1 MAQIEITPLNISG
14 VKIPTNFLDN
24 LLGQQIDYTNLVY
37 PMDLAT
43 NPQYCHAIQFSVY
56 DYNYPNVEGI
66 FEQAASAGFEGI
78 QSLMGKISQLPSDML
93 KMQVGSFS
101 ASSVASDVANATK
114 QGVNKAIATAQETT
128 VAGIKQ
134 SVTNGLNAD
143 LSPLINGPLS
153 SLSGMVGK
161 APGEMANIFS
171 KYGSIITP
179 GSYKRTIEKN
189 KLASISLYMPDSL
202 LTSFNS
208 QYNDVSLTNAFG
220 IVGYLSNAASD
231 YMSSKDTKD
240 NNLANIIN
248 DYGRGGVA
256 AAARAVNEQLGDVV
270 GNALKRVPNP
280 QTQLLYRGIDLR
292 TFQFDFIFTPA
303 TAKEAEEIDEI
314 IKTFTYYSLPDITS
328 GTGGQFF
335 IPPQIFK
342 IKFAFMGNDGTA
354 GQIYDVFKNSVGNLL
369 GNQITKIVS
378 GSNPSNDIANAKT
391 AKVMEI
397 GDCVLKDIQVNYAP
411 NGWASY
417 TDGYPVQTTLSL
429 TFGEI
434 ELVNKQTPGMQPK
447 NTSSYQNAFVGRELQ
462 QAAMDVKNMGLGGR

>member
-1 MAQIEITPLNISG
+1 MLFRS
-14 VKIPTNFLDN
+14 
-24 LLGQQIDYTNLVY
+24 
-37 PMDLAT
+37 

-153 SLSGMVGK
+153 GLSGMVGK

-220 IVGYLSNAASD
+220 IIGYLSNAASD

-248 DYGRGGVA
+248 DY
-256 AAARAVNEQLGDVV
+256 
-270 GNALKRVPNP
+270 
-280 QTQLLYRGIDLR
+280 
-292 TFQFDFIFTPA
+292 
-303 TAKEAEEIDEI
+303 
-314 IKTFTYYSLPDITS
+314 
-328 GTGGQFF
+328 
-335 IPPQIFK
+335 
-342 IKFAFMGNDGTA
+342 
-354 GQIYDVFKNSVGNLL
+354 
-369 GNQITKIVS
+369 
-378 GSNPSNDIANAKT
+378 
-391 AKVMEI
+391 EI
-397 GDCVLKDIQVNYAP
+397 GRAHV
-411 NGWASY
+411 
-417 TDGYPVQTTLSL
+417 
-429 TFGEI
+429 
-434 ELVNKQTPGMQPK
+434 
-447 NTSSYQNAFVGRELQ
+447 
-462 QAAMDVKNMGLGGR
+462 